1 MEIQRNSRQ
10 IPSDKIYTAD
20 KKYNDLL
27 YGYLQHISQYDEN
40 TQIRFIL
47 KKDIV
52 YTKLGA
58 VLDMSRQTVSTK
70 FNNLIKKGLL
80 NYNEAEKRYELVSI
94 DRDLAA
100 LLPNETVRIL
110 CNTLQERCL
119 SILAYLLKTYIQH
132 KEQPCQITLDIIKAQ
147 VGLCTNNRCFNN
159 EIVKDCLAVLKQ
171 LGLIEY
177 HEERFKDEETGG
189 VRQIFVLDKVN
200 NKTAMQ
206 SC

>member
-27 YGYLQHISQYDEN
+27 YGYLQHISQYDEVN
-40 TQIRFIL
+40 HVRFIP

-58 VLDMSRQTVSTK
+58 ALNMTRQTVSTR
-70 FNNLIKKGLL
+70 FNNLINKGLL
-80 NYNEAEKRYELVSI
+80 IYDEENKRYILVCI
-94 DRDLAA
+94 DKDLAA
-100 LLPNETVRIL
+100 LLPDDTVRII
-110 CNTLQERCL
+110 CNTLKERCL
-119 SILAYLLKTYIQH
+119 SILAYLLKTFIQH
-132 KEQPCQITLDIIKAQ
+132 NEQPCQITLDVIKEH
-147 VGLCTNNRCFNN
+147 VGLCANNRCLNN
-159 EIVKDCLAVLKQ
+159 EIIKDCLAVLRQ

-177 HEERFKDEETGG
+177 HEEKVKDEKTGG
-189 VRQIFVLDKVN
+189 MKHIYVLDKVN